1 MDTPFEEDNYR
12 INLNASMGVSRY
24 PIDSELPGTLY
35 QFADLAMQH
44 AKKSGGNTLRYY
56 DSSIMDQFLDRL
68 ELENKMPGAL
78 ESGEF
83 FLVFQPQV
91 ETDTGAV
98 VGYEALLR
106 WKRPDGSFISPGI
119 FIPVAEDNGFI
130 VTLGAWVLEQA
141 CLSIG
146 RLHAGGLPDVKLSVN
161 VSTVQFVQDNFP
173 DLLHEVLEKTGFPS
187 DRLELEVTESA
198 VMHDIDIVAAR
209 LNALRSMGISMAIDD
224 FGTGYSSLS
233 YLRTLPIDSL
243 KIDRSFIMEIGSNR
257 PGHEKSAALVT
268 ALIGLADNLGLSVV
282 AEGVEDAEQ
291 LDFLRKG
298 GCRLVQGFF
307 TGRPGPLP
315 DPSAS
320 E

>member
-1 MDTPFEEDNYR
+1 
-12 INLNASMGVSRY
+12 
-24 PIDSELPGTLY
+24 
-35 QFADLAMQH
+35 
-44 AKKSGGNTLRYY
+44 
-56 DSSIMDQFLDRL
+56 
-68 ELENKMPGAL
+68 
-78 ESGEF
+78 
-83 FLVFQPQV
+83 
-91 ETDTGAV
+91 
-98 VGYEALLR
+98 
-106 WKRPDGSFISPGI
+106 
-119 FIPVAEDNGFI
+119 
-130 VTLGAWVLEQA
+130 
-141 CLSIG
+141 
-146 RLHAGGLPDVKLSVN
+146 
-161 VSTVQFVQDNFP
+161 
-173 DLLHEVLEKTGFPS
+173 
-187 DRLELEVTESA
+187 
-198 VMHDIDIVAAR
+198 
-209 LNALRSMGISMAIDD
+209 MGISMAIDD